1 MLNKYLCYI
10 KLIFYW
16 WKVLFFYSIDIMVVN
31 FYIIFKEFMK
41 DKVNE
46 SLVYG
51 VLVSFGQFEYCE
63 SFVMLLMG
71 LDLNC

>member
-51 VLVSFGQFEYCE
+51 VLVSFG
-63 SFVMLLMG
+63 
-71 LDLNC
+71 